1 MILQNR
7 HEPRETS
14 RADRQGQ
21 PDTLA
26 ITGEELM
33 HRDVAIIGGGLSGL
47 SLAYQL
53 EREGVDYVLLEARDR
68 LGGRILSESSNK
80 NLTSDERYDLGPAWI
95 WPGQPRIASLIREFG
110 LTVFEQYSKGKLVY
124 QEADGSVRRD
134 FNFSTMAGSL
144 RIAGGVASLIDALWT
159 RIDEKRILLSHAV
172 THVSQN
178 KDGFTIAANGPKEEL
193 SINARC
199 VVHAVPP
206 SIVAR
211 TISFDPP
218 LSRDVLNTLEATPT
232 WMAGQAKLVAI
243 YEEPFWREM
252 GLSGDGISRSGP
264 LMEIHDASPHG
275 AKAGA
280 LFGFVNVPSGSQARE
295 RSTLIN
301 NAIPQLEAM
310 FGAQA
315 SDPVDVLFKDWAND
329 RLTASNDDEAS
340 LQHALYGRPNVLAQ
354 LANEGLMFSSAEI
367 GTQFGGLLEGALEA
381 AEGTMLLIS
390 QSINGVKPHFRGE

>member
-1 MILQNR
+1 MILEIR
-7 HEPRETS
+7 HDSRETS

-26 ITGEELM
+26 IKGEELM

-68 LGGRILSESSNK
+68 LGGRIVSETSNK
-80 NLTSDERYDLGPAWI
+80 NPNSDERYDLGPAWI
-95 WPGQPRIASLIREFG
+95 WPGQPRIASLISE
-110 LTVFEQYSKGKLVY
+110 LDLSVFEQYSKGRLVY

-144 RIAGGVASLIDALWT
+144 RIVGGVAGLIDALCT
-159 RIDEKRILLSHAV
+159 RSDEKRILLSHAV
-172 THVSQN
+172 TRISRT
-178 KDGFTIAANGPKEEL
+178 KDGFTIAAKGPKEEVTL
-193 SINARC
+193 NARW
-199 VVHAVPP
+199 VVQAVPP
-206 SIVAR
+206 RIVAR

-218 LSRDVLNTLEATPT
+218 LSNDVLNTLEATPT
-232 WMAGQAKLVAI
+232 WMSGQAKLIAI
-243 YEEPFWREM
+243 YEKPFWREM

-275 AKAGA
+275 AKTGA
-280 LFGFVNVPSGSQARE
+280 LFGFVSVPSGSQARE

-315 SDPVDVLFKDWAND
+315 SNPVDVLFKDWANECF
-329 RLTASNDDEAS
+329 TASNDDKAS
-340 LQHALYGRPNVLAQ
+340 VQHPLYGRSTVLAQ
-354 LANEGLMFSSAEI
+354 LANEGLIFSSAEI

-381 AEGTMLLIS
+381 VEGSMLLIS
-390 QSINGVKPHFRGE
+390 QSERLVRRHTLVR